1 MAGYHVFNKNDD
13 KKLTNK
19 AGVIDFAKKLV
30 VLAHDE
36 EEENLSNIDLEQ
48 AKTIIKKYGG
58 KVESLPVKDMNK

>member
-1 MAGYHVFNKNDD
+1 MAGYRVYNKDGN
-13 KKLTNK
+13 KEITNQ

-30 VLAHDE
+30 ILEYDE
-36 EEENLSNIDLEQ
+36 EEDLSNIDLEQ